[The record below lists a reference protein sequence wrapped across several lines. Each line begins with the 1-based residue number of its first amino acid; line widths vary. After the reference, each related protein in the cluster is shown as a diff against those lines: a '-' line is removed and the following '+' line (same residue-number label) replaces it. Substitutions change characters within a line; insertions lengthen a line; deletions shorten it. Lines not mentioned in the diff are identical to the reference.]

1 VAVDDIQQV
10 LKEQTPK
17 LMAIPGVVGTAIGGS
32 AAQPCI
38 KVYVVEETDAI
49 RAQIEATL
57 GGQPVIVQ
65 PTGSIRAL

>member
-1 VAVDDIQQV
+1 MTVDDVQRI
-10 LKEQTPK
+10 LEEQTPE

-38 KVYVVEETDAI
+38 KVYVVEETDGI
-49 RAQIEATL
+49 RARIEATL
-57 GGQPVIVQ
+57 GGQPVILQ